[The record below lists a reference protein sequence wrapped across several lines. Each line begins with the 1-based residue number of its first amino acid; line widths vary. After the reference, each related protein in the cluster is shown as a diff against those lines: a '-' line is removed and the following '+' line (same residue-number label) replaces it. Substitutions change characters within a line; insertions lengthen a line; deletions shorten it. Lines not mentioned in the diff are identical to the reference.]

1 MPNQLTVLYENKP
14 CYNIIFKDN
23 LSEVVENIMEIKPD
37 TSCKICIFSDDLVG
51 KHYLN
56 DLKEA
61 LSNKY
66 NQVITYTIPNG
77 ENSKTLANIEKLY
90 RELIENHFDRKDLLI
105 ALGGGVVGD
114 MTGFGAATYLRGID
128 FVQVPTTLL
137 SQVDSSI
144 GGKTGVDFL
153 HYKNMVGAFYMPRL
167 VYIAPT
173 TLLTLSDAQFASGMG
188 EVIKHGLIRDLSYF
202 DWMEAHAD
210 AILAKDLPTLESL
223 IYTSCDIKRQVVQ
236 EDPKEQGIRA
246 HLNFGHTIGHAIE
259 KLSDFR
265 LLHGQCVALG
275 MCAAGYISKE
285 RGLISTED
293 YQRIL
298 RVIDRFGLPTKL
310 TLSMDAAAIVQATK
324 SDKKMEGDHV
334 KFILLDGLGCAKIY
348 KDVTDDEM
356 LRAIASLQE

>member
-23 LSEVVENIMEIKPD
+23 LSEVVENIMRIKPD
-37 TSCKICIFSDDLVG
+37 ASCKICIFSDDLVG

-61 LSNKY
+61 LANKY
-66 NQVITYTIPNG
+66 NHVITYTITNG
-77 ENSKTLANIEKLY
+77 ENSKTLGNIEKLY

-153 HYKNMVGAFYMPRL
+153 NYKNMVGAFYMPRL
-167 VYIAPT
+167 VYIAPS

-188 EVIKHGLIRDLSYF
+188 EVIKHGLIADAAYF
-202 DWMEAHAD
+202 DWMETHREE
-210 AILAKDLPTLESL
+210 ILAKELPILESL
-223 IYTSCDIKRQVVQ
+223 IYTSCDIKRRVVQ

-259 KLSDFR
+259 KLSNFK

-275 MCAAGYISKE
+275 MCAAAWISNE
-285 RGLISTED
+285 RGLISDAD
-293 YQRIL
+293 YARIL
-298 RVIDRFGLPTKL
+298 QVIASFDLPTKL
-310 TLSMDAAAIVQATK
+310 SLPMEAKDIVAATK
-324 SDKKMEGDHV
+324 SDKKMEGNHV
-334 KFILLDGLGCAKIY
+334 KFILLDGIGCAKIY
-348 KDVTDDEM
+348 KDVTDEEM
-356 LRAIASLQE
+356 LRAIASLQ